1 MGLGIYHVPEARFHP
16 VRLRQINTGGS
27 DAAESLVGILGDNGR
42 VVRSSLAK
50 GSPTGGV
57 GHVRALLASLAAALG
72 GYMVPLAQTQDGV
85 GQLGVLDVDRPFQV
99 GEANDQTQADDRDE
113 EQVLDGDDTSL
124 VLPQLGEHRHTS
136 HALGVRVV
144 PP

>member
-1 MGLGIYHVPEARFHP
+1 MFPKP
-16 VRLRQINTGGS
+16 DSVRYNSGQINTGGS

-42 VVRSSLAK
+42 ANK
-50 GSPTGGV
+50 GGVAEDSPTGGV
-57 GHVRALLASLAAALG
+57 GHISALLVSLAAALAG
-72 GYMVPLAQTQDGV
+72 HRVPLAQTQDGV